1 MKSVKRKGL
10 ALVAVSSSM
19 VGVGIGMA
27 SNASALAWAQAV
39 AGPTADLQVTGTVA
53 GTGSSAVL
61 TVNTNNAGSTGQTN
75 TTAFGDG
82 TNTSGATGS
91 HDYAAGK
98 VKQTV
103 TETSVNTYWNIQST
117 TQVGVDGTNPSHV
130 VLTHSTPINV
140 GADGAV
146 ITSQG
151 TSSFDLSKILPAGT
165 DLSGLSGTC
174 DHGAG
179 ALALTID
186 TAAKTAVC
194 NWTGANAAG
203 SHFVTLTYTDKAT
216 GLVSTAQDDIMVPV
230 QPVAAF
236 KAAVLSPGLVQVDVT
251 GSAEDVGSS
260 TGAGIIDWG
269 DGSKTSVP
277 LPLHNDSP
285 LHNHQYATTGT
296 KTITFSITDRFGE
309 HAASSATVD
318 VSKANVD
325 YGQLTR
331 FAGATRYGTGVAV
344 SQEAFPFAHSA
355 NAVVLARGDVYADAL
370 SGIPL
375 AKYKNGPLLLTPGGP
390 NATTLD
396 PNVAAEIQ
404 RVLPADKNHTVY
416 ILGGTA
422 AIPQSV
428 QDYISNNLGYN
439 VERFGGATRYETAL
453 DIAQSPQALNN
464 PKHVVVARGDDFAD
478 ALASG
483 PFASDKFTDSAGVPA
498 AIVLSTGNGVTGPAS
513 LSGGTLQYV
522 EGKLT
527 AAHPAGQPNVAA
539 IGGGAV
545 AIVGAVAAHDHG
557 SFTPIM
563 GADRYETAAKVAAA
577 GWGNTPTELGVAS
590 GLNFPDSLTG
600 GALMALQGNPLLLSN
615 PGTASSSTLAPT
627 AAAAIAADKA
637 SVKNTYLFG
646 GTQVFGD
653 SVAQNI
659 IRLEGLSASHY
670 RIADLPF

>member
-61 TVNTNNAGSTGQTN
+61 TVNTNNAGSNGNTN

-82 TNTSGATGS
+82 ATTTGATGS
-91 HDYAAGK
+91 HAYAAGK
-98 VKQTV
+98 VKQTL

-117 TQVGVDGTNPSHV
+117 TQVGVDGTDPAHV
-130 VLTHSTPINV
+130 AVTKSTPINMA
-140 GADGAV
+140 ADGAV
-146 ITSQG
+146 INSQG
-151 TSSFDLSKILPAGT
+151 TSSFDLSKILPASA
-165 DLSGLSGTC
+165 DLSQLSGTC
-174 DHGAG
+174 DHGSG

-186 TAAKTAVC
+186 SAAKTAVC

-203 SHFVTLTYTDKAT
+203 FHIVTLTYTDKAT
-216 GLVSTAQDDIMVPV
+216 GLVSTAQDDIWVPV
-230 QPVAAF
+230 QPVASF

-251 GSAEDVGSS
+251 GSQEDVGSS

-277 LPLHNDSP
+277 LPLRNDSP
-285 LHNHQYATTGT
+285 LHNHQYATPGS

-309 HAASSATVD
+309 HAASTATVD
-318 VSKANVD
+318 VTKANVD

-331 FAGATRYGTGVAV
+331 FSGATRYGTGVAV

-370 SGIPL
+370 AGIPL

-422 AIPQSV
+422 AIPQAV

-453 DIAQSPQALNN
+453 DVAQSPQALNN

-483 PFASDKFTDSAGVPA
+483 PFASDKFADSGVPA
-498 AIVLSTGNGVTGPAS
+498 AIVLSSGNGITDPVS
-513 LSGGTLQYV
+513 LSDGTLRYV
-522 EGKLT
+522 EGKLD

-545 AIVGAVAAHDHG
+545 RIVGAIAASNPG
-557 SFTPIM
+557 SYTPIM
-563 GADRYETAAKVAAA
+563 GADRYDTAAKVAAV
-577 GWGNTPTELGVAS
+577 GWGNQPTGLGVAS

-615 PGTASSSTLAPT
+615 PGTTTSTLAP
-627 AAAAIAADKA
+627 AAAATVTADKA

-646 GTQVFGD
+646 GTAVFGNG
-653 SVAQNI
+653 VAQNI
-659 IRLEGLSASHY
+659 IQLEGLSAAHY